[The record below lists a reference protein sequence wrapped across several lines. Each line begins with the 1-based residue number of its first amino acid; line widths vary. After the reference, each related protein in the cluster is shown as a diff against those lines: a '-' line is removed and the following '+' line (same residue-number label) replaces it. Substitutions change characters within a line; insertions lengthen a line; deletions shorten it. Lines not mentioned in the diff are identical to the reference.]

1 MDLVAASNQYGA
13 FYVPAFTVK
22 VDGLTLTHELQLAVP
37 QVEVDKTLGGAAH
50 FAFSV
55 VNAYNQEKH
64 EFETP
69 GGQPVLDILKFGA
82 RVEIAVGYG
91 DLRTL
96 TPILQGVITNLS
108 TGFSESGTPE
118 LSVSG
123 YDNLFPLT
131 LGKRSHSWKD
141 VTDSDVVNIIAKGY
155 NLATDIVST
164 AEKHSQT
171 EQNQESDLDFITKL
185 AKRCHYEFY
194 MTETNR
200 LRFGPPRDS
209 SNGIITL
216 EWGNGLLN
224 FKPEANLASQIT
236 KVKIIGWDPQTK
248 QTIVGEA
255 TAGEE
260 SGKESSRRSGGD
272 TLRQIKNGDVV
283 LELRQPVFTQ
293 AEARERAKAV
303 LNDHAKTFLT
313 GEAECVGLPGL
324 MPDTNVL
331 LDKLGTPFS
340 KNYYVQSANHKVDSS
355 GYRTRFKV
363 KETTL

>member
-22 VDGLTLTHELQLAVP
+22 VDGRMLTHQLPIAVP

-50 FAFSV
+50 FSFTV
-55 VNAYNQEKH
+55 VNAYNQEKR
-64 EFETP
+64 EFELP

-91 DLRTL
+91 DHRSLK
-96 TPILQGVITNLS
+96 PILHGLITNLS
-108 TGFSESGTPE
+108 TGFSEGGSPE

-141 VTDSDVVNIIAKGY
+141 VTDSDVVHIIAKGY
-155 NLATDIVST
+155 NLATDITST
-164 AEKHSQT
+164 IEKHSQT

-185 AKRCHYEFY
+185 AKRSHHEFY
-194 MTETNR
+194 MTEDNK
-200 LRFGPPRDS
+200 LRFAPPRDT
-209 SNGIITL
+209 SNGVITL

-224 FKPEANLASQIT
+224 FKPEANLASQIS

-248 QTIVGEA
+248 QTIIGEA
-255 TAGEE
+255 SAGEE
-260 SGKESSRRSGGD
+260 SGKEASRRSGGD

-313 GEAECVGLPGL
+313 GEAECIGLPDL

-331 LDKLGTPFS
+331 LDKLGKPFS
-340 KNYYVQSANHKVDSS
+340 KNYYVDSANHKVDSG